1 MPRPGA
7 CSGGD
12 LQHSE
17 RNPCPVRSDRWHSP
31 TTNATAAI
39 RSDGSSSNSRNQK
52 RGAMKAVAVMG
63 LLACVIAGCSA
74 LPTAGPT
81 TSDLRRQEV
90 RDNQTRFDLVDI
102 DDNVVAAVLA
112 QPRESF
118 HARFKKYGTPPQPK
132 IGIGDSVVVSI
143 WEAAGGGLFS
153 ASPTDHVM
161 AGSRSVTIPEQV
173 VGRDGGISVPFADRV
188 PVAGRLPVE
197 VQRTIEQRLAEKA
210 IEPQVIVTVTKSLTN
225 SATVTGEVVSG
236 ARVPLSLKGD
246 RLLDLVAAVGGAK
259 SPVYETFVRLSRDG
273 VTATIPMEALVADPA
288 ENIYVQPGDVL
299 TLVRLPQS
307 FTAFGATGSNAQI
320 AFPSEKMTLVEA
332 LAKAGGLQDLRSDPA
347 GVFLFRYEPP
357 KIVKTLGRPQLRT
370 GPDGSSPIVYR
381 LDLRDAKSYFLAQRF
396 PIEDKD
402 IIYVANADLNEL
414 QKFFT
419 LLNTLTDPVITGIVV
434 KSAVPL

>member
-1 MPRPGA
+1 MTEPR
-7 CSGGD
+7 
-12 LQHSE
+12 
-17 RNPCPVRSDRWHSP
+17 RPVRHSP
-31 TTNATAAI
+31 ATNAAAAI
-39 RSDGSSSNSRNQK
+39 GPDGSSLNSRNQS

-81 TSDLRRQEV
+81 ASDVRGQEV
-90 RDNQTRFDLVDI
+90 KDNQTRFDLIDI

-112 QPRESF
+112 EPRESL
-118 HARFKKYGTPPQPK
+118 HARFKKYGQPPQPK
-132 IGIGDSVVVSI
+132 IGVGDAVVVSI

-153 ASPTDHVM
+153 ASPTEHVS

-173 VGRDGGISVPFADRV
+173 VARDGGISVPFADRV

-225 SATVTGEVVSG
+225 SATVTGELVSG

-246 RLLDLVAAVGGAK
+246 RLLDLIAAVGGAK
-259 SPVYETFVRLSRDG
+259 APVYETFVRLSRDG
-273 VTATIPMEALVADPA
+273 VTATIPMESLVADPA

-307 FTAFGATGSNAQI
+307 FTAFGATGANAQI
-320 AFPSEKMTLVEA
+320 PFPSEKMTLVEA

-347 GVFLFRYEPP
+347 GVFLFRFEPP
-357 KIVKTLGRPQLRT
+357 RIISKLGRPQLKT
-370 GPDGSSPIVYR
+370 GPDGSSPVVYR
-381 LDLRDAKSYFLAQRF
+381 LDLRDARSYFLAQRF

-419 LLNTLTDPVITGIVV
+419 LLNTLTGPVITGVV
-434 KSAVPL
+434 VRGAVP